1 VGLTLPA
8 ARDLARYGIRA
19 NTIAPS
25 LVDTPMLGSI
35 SEEFHADLASGVP
48 FPRRLAR
55 SGEFA
60 QLVTTIIE
68 HDPTGPWP
76 SDPGRDAKVKLPL
89 CAHRVLLGG
98 LWA

>member
-8 ARDLARYGIRA
+8 GRDLARYGIRV
-19 NTIAPS
+19 NTFAPG
-25 LVDTPMLGSI
+25 LVDTPRLGSI
-35 SEEFHADLASGVP
+35 SEEFRAGLASGVP
-48 FPRRLAR
+48 FLGRLAR
-55 SGEFA
+55 PEEFA
-60 QLVTTIIE
+60 QLVTRIIE